1 MLWYQAPECSQQFYN
16 TSISPTTLKSA
27 AEAAYSVN
35 DSLKP
40 EGPNP
45 ERPAVY
51 PEGTK
56 GYYTQHYPQYQ
67 QYSELHT
74 TGNVDKV
81 SLEMGWQDVSK
92 WQVDLMINKI

>member
-16 TSISPTTLKSA
+16 TSISPTALKSA

-40 EGPNP
+40 EG
-45 ERPAVY
+45 PAVY

-67 QYSELHT
+67 QYSEPNT
-74 TGNVDKV
+74 THYVDKV
-81 SLEMGWQDVSK
+81 SLEMGCQDVTK
-92 WQVDLMINKI
+92 WQVDLMIYYFNF